1 MEKINVLIAD
11 DHRVVRDGIKS
22 ILNKED
28 EINVIGEAQNGA
40 EALTLARELNPDI
53 ILTDITMPEM
63 TGIELAN
70 EVGKEL
76 PEIKVI
82 ILSMH
87 EDEEYISK
95 VVEAKASGY
104 LGKEVEKEEI
114 ILAIKRVYGGGNY
127 YSENVSKMMIEGFV
141 KKTTSG
147 GNDGPA
153 VHLTNRE
160 KEILKLVV
168 DGASSKAIA
177 GELFISIRTVETHRN
192 NILQKLNVKNSAELV
207 KYALKHK
214 LVEV

>member
-1 MEKINVLIAD
+1 M
-11 DHRVVRDGIKS
+11 
-22 ILNKED
+22 
-28 EINVIGEAQNGA
+28 IGEAQNGA

-53 ILTDITMPEM
+53 ILTDITMPQM

-70 EVGKEL
+70 EIGKEL

-95 VVEAKASGY
+95 VVEARASGY

-114 ILAIKRVYGGGNY
+114 LLAIKRVYGGGNY

-141 KKTTSG
+141 KKTTSIG
-147 GNDGPA
+147 DDGPA

-177 GELFISIRTVETHRN
+177 EELFISIRTVETHRN